1 MGMWNSINIDKI
13 NQKWK
18 LSFALKVDQIWQNVG
33 HKQLPEWNNQGGSE
47 IWRYTC
53 FNPFLHVLRNSLTE
67 IRQEN
72 FSENKWKRT
81 LTDPGTE
88 LTQVRVRVP
97 ADSDSCG
104 EFKITCGSTTQLP
117 RPGASCLAYAARF
130 ADTALLRVAICLTRE
145 CVETTRAG

>member
-1 MGMWNSINIDKI
+1 MSVTNNY
-13 NQKWK
+13 
-18 LSFALKVDQIWQNVG
+18 QN
-33 HKQLPEWNNQGGSE
+33 E
-47 IWRYTC
+47 ITKEDPK
-53 FNPFLHVLRNSLTE
+53 FDG
-67 IRQEN
+67 
-72 FSENKWKRT
+72 RT

-117 RPGASCLAYAARF
+117 RPGASCLAYAPRF

-145 CVETTRAG
+145 CVETTRAC